1 MFVQRNKVV
10 WVLKIYLTYFVSSGN
25 PCLWVLRMLF
35 CNEKT
40 RECLGRKGSF
50 LNYVMDQIHLST
62 MWSFKLSFT
71 TFSKHSYK
79 TNITPVKFSIY
90 KDSLRKFPGDPV
102 VRTQVW
108 SLVGELRS
116 CHTTWCGQKKNFF
129 FYKKIHSYASR
140 KWSEEVNFWLC
151 QQELYYPWSN
161 LTARNSKQNN

>member
-1 MFVQRNKVV
+1 MFGQRNKVV
-10 WVLKIYLTYFVSSGN
+10 WVLKIYLTYFVSPRN

-71 TFSKHSYK
+71 TFSKHSYN

-102 VRTQVW
+102 VRTRVW

-116 CHTTWCGQKKNFF
+116 WPHGVAKKKIFF
-129 FYKKIHSYASR
+129 NKKIHSYASR

-161 LTARNSKQNN
+161 LTARNSKRNN